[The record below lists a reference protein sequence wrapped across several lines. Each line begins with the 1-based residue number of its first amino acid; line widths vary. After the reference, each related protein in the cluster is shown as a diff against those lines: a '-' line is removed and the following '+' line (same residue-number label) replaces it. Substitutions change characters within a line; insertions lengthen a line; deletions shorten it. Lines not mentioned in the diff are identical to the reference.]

1 MGKST
6 KGHGGFAQ
14 KRTSTA
20 VKSSDSSCPV
30 WLFDKLDKNG
40 EFAFDVN
47 SPDFNHKDFL
57 SKMIEYSLIPWAA
70 IKKQTHD
77 ENKSKHH
84 YLDYSSLSK
93 EAQDRIKALD
103 MESLTDA
110 IFSFAFNNTLRI
122 IGFRDGEYF
131 HVVWYDRHHS
141 FCPSKLKHT

>member
-6 KGHGGFAQ
+6 KGHGGFAR

-103 MESLTDA
+103 MESLTRYSPLHSTTHCGLSVSVTVSISMSYGMTGTTA
-110 IFSFAFNNTLRI
+110 SALRN
-122 IGFRDGEYF
+122 
-131 HVVWYDRHHS
+131 
-141 FCPSKLKHT
+141 